1 MPLDWLDMT
10 DVPFYALVLFERV
23 QLSWLPGWLPER
35 ELAIALA
42 ANPVVAWTIV
52 TKCPEIAPWLDR
64 VMAPVEPVS
73 PSDVRAAEET
83 ILYSLTDLIV
93 YVFDPTA

>member
-10 DVPFYALVLFERV
+10 DVPFAALVLLERV
-23 QLSWLPGWLPER
+23 QMSWLPGWLPER

-42 ANPVVAWTIV
+42 ANPTVEWTMS
-52 TKCPEIAPWLDR
+52 TKCPEIAPWLDQ
-64 VMAPVEPVS
+64 VMAQGGSATPTE
-73 PSDVRAAEET
+73 VRPAEQT
-83 ILYSLTDLIV
+83 LLRSLTDLIV